1 MWQSPRPST
10 ARANQK
16 PWLTAEVCG
25 MLKTWDLFYIFV
37 LRPGDKASLR
47 DNLSHGINKAK
58 QFYAKKKKLINH
70 SDHYDDETS
79 LPDALN
85 HFYARFEMQN
95 YILAWKR
102 PSLPN
107 EQVICLSSFNVRK
120 TLSRINPCK
129 AGSPD
134 NIPGHVLRDCAEQL
148 TDVLTDIF
156 NTSLSQAVILTCL
169 ITTTSTKE
177 VIHDY
182 FPIALNRIMKYFERL
197 VMHHIKS
204 SLPNKLY
211 LLQVAYCPNHS
222 TDNVI
227 SSSLHNSSS
236 ITWTWWASTPQH
248 H

>member
-25 MLKTWDLFYIFV
+25 MLKTWDYVF
-37 LRPGDKASLR
+37 RSGDKASLR

-58 QFYAKKKKLINH
+58 QSYAK
-70 SDHYDDETS
+70 
-79 LPDALN
+79 
-85 HFYARFEMQN
+85 
-95 YILAWKR
+95 
-102 PSLPN
+102 N
-107 EQVICLSSFNVRK
+107 EQSFRPLLTTSPSHRPVMMTHPSQMHSTISMQGLKCRITHLHGKDYHCPSSFNVRK

-129 AGSPD
+129 AGSPE

-169 ITTTSTKE
+169 ITTTGTKE

-182 FPIALNRIMKYFERL
+182 LPIALNRIMKYFERL
-197 VMHHIKS
+197 VMHHIKCS
-204 SLPNKLY
+204 QQTLPAPGC
-211 LLQVAYCPNHS
+211 LQSKPFYGQCN
-222 TDNVI
+222 I
-227 SSSLHNSSS
+227 LHNRSS
-236 ITWTWWASTPQH
+236 ITWMWWASTPQH